1 MLLDKNTKKIQEM
14 VEKAE
19 SHPQYELYENRIVD
33 YMMIFT
39 LAKKFA
45 TPFRKMKAFKMGIID
60 AEGNILRAPTTAKE
74 KNAFTPLDNL
84 VTRIKKLIPKNLLY
98 LLTFAYIFKGFAS
111 KKAYKSLYEGCET
124 EEELLEI
131 EEKKLALIRAK
142 KEVEEVIKNNPK
154 FTEEEYW
161 SFISEQIDM

>member
-14 VEKAE
+14 AEKAE
-19 SHPQYELYENRIVD
+19 SDPQYELVESRIVD
-33 YMMIFT
+33 YMVIFA

-45 TPFRKMKAFKMGIID
+45 TPFTKTKAYKLGIID
-60 AEGNILRAPTTAKE
+60 DKGNILRAPTTPKE

-84 VTRIKKLIPKNLLY
+84 VTRIKKLIPKNLWY

-111 KKAYKSLYEGCET
+111 RKSYKSLYEGNET
-124 EEELLEI
+124 EEELLEA
-131 EEKKLALIRAK
+131 EEKHLALIRAK
-142 KEVEEVIKNNPK
+142 KEVEEVIRTNPK

-161 SFISEQIDM
+161 SFVSEQIDT